1 MMLKVAAHPTRMVP
15 SGTCYRCPQDRETQI
30 IEVGG

>member
-1 MMLKVAAHPTRMVP
+1 MLKVAAHPTRMVP
-15 SGTCYRCPQDRETQI
+15 SGTDVIGATHRETQI